1 MIRQMGAF
9 VNGKVSLGLCWRTA
23 AQPKVAVPHLSG
35 TGFAG
40 HLRSCRRPVSA
51 AWQPSRA
58 ENSLACKPVDG
69 LHAEKLVRR
78 WLLRWNRRTEVLGH
92 KRMSTARPGGGA
104 RPLRRAL
111 LGVPRVHSRDDDTH

>member
-58 ENSLACKPVDG
+58 ENSLACKPVGG
-69 LHAEKLVRR
+69 LQAEN
-78 WLLRWNRRTEVLGH
+78 WC
-92 KRMSTARPGGGA
+92 GGGFYDGIA
-104 RPLRRAL
+104 EPKSWDISECPRRDRWMGRDVSGAL
-111 LGVPRVHSRDDDTH
+111 S